1 MAVHALLIPVFSPK
15 GRQRQA
21 WKAQAP
27 ATAAHPLWL
36 GQVRAAAARRCTG
49 TRRRPGSFICL
60 LHPVPALARLGKKK
74 VQENKVSRV

>member
-1 MAVHALLIPVFSPK
+1 MVVHALLLPVCSPK

-49 TRRRPGSFICL
+49 MRRRLENFICL
-60 LHPVPALARLGKKK
+60 TSFRRSLALGKN
-74 VQENKVSRV
+74 VQENKV